1 MTNFWNSFRKTSL
14 IDRLQNLSWF
24 FGKEQENFKN
34 MLSKI
39 NNMIFS
45 EISMK
50 YGTNNL
56 LRGFQNQFTLEVVSK
71 TSSETVS
78 KTSLFRKPRWIQ
90 GYEENTSWW
99 ALSFSTNYAPRGL
112 LTFKP
117 SNNWSIYPIF
127 WSETIEVW
135 LVGVRR
141 SGLEFVSS
149 SVWKAQEQ
157 GPASVIGLF
166 WVRRSESLLT
176 SVSWLLIPITW

>member
-14 IDRLQNLSWF
+14 IDKLQNLSWF

-135 LVGVRR
+135 LVGVRDWNLFPLQSEKLKSKGR
-141 SGLEFVSS
+141 LAWSGFSGFEDLNLSLPQ
-149 SVWKAQEQ
+149 SV
-157 GPASVIGLF
+157 GC
-166 WVRRSESLLT
+166 
-176 SVSWLLIPITW
+176 